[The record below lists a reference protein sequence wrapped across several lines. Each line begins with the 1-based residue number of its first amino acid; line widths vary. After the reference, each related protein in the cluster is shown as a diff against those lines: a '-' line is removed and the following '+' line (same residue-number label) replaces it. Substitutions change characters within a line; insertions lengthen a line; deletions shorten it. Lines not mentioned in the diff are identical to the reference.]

1 VSIRLKPSHL
11 AVWAGLLPLA
21 ATQAAPVHVYQKV
34 ELTFTATRHYN
45 NAYTDVE
52 MWVDLKGPDF
62 SRRCYGFWDGG
73 QTFRVRIMALAPGTW
88 SWVSGSE
95 PSDPGLS
102 GKSGS
107 FQSIPWTEA
116 EKRENPNRR
125 GIPRATPNGHA
136 LEWSDGTPYFIVG
149 DYFYPASTTR
159 YIWRYSD
166 EPYPVDSPRAGFKDM
181 LKFRK
186 SQGFNM
192 IYVISSFPN

>member
-1 VSIRLKPSHL
+1 MSIRLKPSHL

-52 MWVDLKGPDF
+52 MWVDLKGPHF

-73 QTFRVRIMALAPGTW
+73 QTFRVCIMALAPGTW

-116 EKRENPNRR
+116 EKRENSNRR
-125 GIPRATPNGHA
+125 GIPRATPQ
-136 LEWSDGTPYFIVG
+136 
-149 DYFYPASTTR
+149 R
-159 YIWRYSD
+159 
-166 EPYPVDSPRAGFKDM
+166 PRARM
-181 LKFRK
+181 E
-186 SQGFNM
+186 
-192 IYVISSFPN
+192 